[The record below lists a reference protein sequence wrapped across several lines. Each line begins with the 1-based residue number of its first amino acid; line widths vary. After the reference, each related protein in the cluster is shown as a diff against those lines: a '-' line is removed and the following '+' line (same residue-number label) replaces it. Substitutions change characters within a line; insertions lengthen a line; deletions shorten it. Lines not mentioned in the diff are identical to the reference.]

1 MLIVFYRLFL
11 ESVLNCNSVTKSEI
25 EEIESIRQKYH
36 ISLSDHISIL
46 LDMEEGIALYC
57 KYLEDFGI
65 LSVCIGIVL

>member
-11 ESVLNCNSVTKSEI
+11 ESVLNRESVTKSEI

-46 LDMEEGIALYC
+46 LDMEEAVTLYC

-65 LSVCIGIVL
+65 LSVCIWIVL